1 MGVEEEYWVAY
12 TQLAAGC
19 SMLTMSVIVF
29 IRLWKGKRDQF
40 AMTLTAFTFMLS
52 LQNFEGFMVIYYQNT
67 FTIDGEKKSMS
78 NYYISQGGAYF
89 YYLAAL

>member
-1 MGVEEEYWVAY
+1 MGVEDKSWVAY

-40 AMTLTAFTFMLS
+40 AMTLTAFTFLLS
-52 LQNFEGFMVIYYQNT
+52 LQNFEGFLVIYYQNS
-67 FTIDGEKKSMS
+67 FTINDKVS
-78 NYYISQGGAYF
+78 
-89 YYLAAL
+89 L

>member
-1 MGVEEEYWVAY
+1 MVVKEPWDAY

-52 LQNFEGFMVIYYQNT
+52 LQNFEGFLVIYYQNCV
-67 FTIDGEKKSMS
+67 TIDGKEKC
-78 NYYISQGGAYF
+78 
-89 YYLAAL
+89 